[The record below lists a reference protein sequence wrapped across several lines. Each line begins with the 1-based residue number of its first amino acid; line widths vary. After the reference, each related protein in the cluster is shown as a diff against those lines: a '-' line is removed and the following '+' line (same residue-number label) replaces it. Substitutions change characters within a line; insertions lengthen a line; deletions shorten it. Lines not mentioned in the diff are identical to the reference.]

1 MGAVIAIDGPS
12 GAGKTTIAKS
22 IAQELGYVYLDTG
35 ALYRAV
41 ALALRKGGVDP
52 EDPDSKLDDVL
63 RATVLSYENGSVLLH
78 GEYIDDEIR
87 SEEIDHYSSV
97 FSARKIVR
105 DYLLTVQRNAGMH
118 NNLVVEGR
126 DTTTIVFPEA
136 DVKFFLDATLEER
149 AKRRFLQYSEMG
161 IDLSMDSA
169 RKGIIE
175 RDKRDANRD
184 IAPLRVASDALVV
197 DSSGLSVDQVL
208 KKMLHHIRNNT

>member
-1 MGAVIAIDGPS
+1 MGVVIAIDGPS

-22 IAQELGYVYLDTG
+22 IAQELGYIYLDTG
-35 ALYRAV
+35 GLYRAV
-41 ALALRKGGVDP
+41 ALALRKSGIDP
-52 EDPDSKLDDVL
+52 EDSDKKLDDIL
-63 RATVLSYENGSVLLH
+63 RKTDIAYENGSVLLH
-78 GEYIDDEIR
+78 GEHIDDDIR
-87 SEEIDHYSSV
+87 SQEIDHYSSV

-105 DYLLTVQRNAGMH
+105 DYLLKVQRNAGMH
-118 NNLVVEGR
+118 HNLVVEGR

-136 DVKFFLDATLEER
+136 SVKIFLDATVEER
-149 AKRRFLQYSEMG
+149 AKRRFLQYREMG
-161 IDLSMDSA
+161 IDISMESA

-175 RDKRDANRD
+175 RDERDANRD